1 MGMIEVIKM
10 NALRNQLDRIE
21 DLIIIYNRH
30 GISNRV
36 QALCERAENIQKEI
50 DRLRKCERSDMEKK
64 LLGGGE

>member
-1 MGMIEVIKM
+1 MGIIEVINI

-21 DLIIIYNRH
+21 DLIIIYNKH
-30 GISNRV
+30 GIKNRV

-50 DRLRKCERSDMEKK
+50 DRLRNCERNDLEKK